1 MTNPSPACVSH
12 PHLAQR
18 TQSAAAEQKDH
29 AAAPSTPPGLLP
41 IGRALAAII
50 AGLPVPADLERQ

>member
-29 AAAPSTPPGLLP
+29 AAASSLP
-41 IGRALAAII
+41 KQVGVFALQAIAHI
-50 AGLPVPADLERQ
+50 PVPKVVKQ

>member
-18 TQSAAAEQKDH
+18 TQSAAACPQKED
-29 AAAPSTPPGLLP
+29 AAAPP
-41 IGRALAAII
+41 IPTVAGFALAVFERV
-50 AGLPVPADLERQ
+50 PVPKELRREA